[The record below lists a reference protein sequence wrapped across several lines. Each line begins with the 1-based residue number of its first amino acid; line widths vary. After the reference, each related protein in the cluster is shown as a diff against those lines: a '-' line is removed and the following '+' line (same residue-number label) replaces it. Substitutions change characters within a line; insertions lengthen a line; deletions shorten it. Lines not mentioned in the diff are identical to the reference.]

1 MSFHYDDEDSDLP
14 TIKRIVLPASLDLSS
29 FMPKKSRG
37 KVDEQPSVNSSK
49 TEQPSLPK
57 GAELR
62 GKNATKRK
70 ISSRIKS
77 SKLNLDNATIQVTQR
92 LQEINFLLSPSQPI
106 TPKDG
111 NCFIHAIIDQLTY
124 DSVWKRAKLTVLQL
138 RERVTASLLNLMFR
152 TPNFEKQWD
161 KNAAKTPES
170 WIQIQSTDGEYVDHY
185 FIELWTKFLNRRII
199 IHPVHEEQGWKDG
212 QMIVHKSQTTQK

>member
-14 TIKRIVLPASLDLSS
+14 TIKRIVLPESLDLSS

-49 TEQPSLPK
+49 MEQPSLPK

-77 SKLNLDNATIQVTQR
+77 SKLHC
-92 LQEINFLLSPSQPI
+92 
-106 TPKDG
+106 K
-111 NCFIHAIIDQLTY
+111 
-124 DSVWKRAKLTVLQL
+124 
-138 RERVTASLLNLMFR
+138 
-152 TPNFEKQWD
+152 
-161 KNAAKTPES
+161 
-170 WIQIQSTDGEYVDHY
+170 
-185 FIELWTKFLNRRII
+185 
-199 IHPVHEEQGWKDG
+199 
-212 QMIVHKSQTTQK
+212 

>member
-49 TEQPSLPK
+49 MDQPCLPK

-70 ISSRIKS
+70 ISSRSKS

-124 DSVWKRAKLTVLQL
+124 DSVWKRAKPTVLQL

-161 KNAAKTPES
+161 KDAAKTPES
-170 WIQIQSTDGEYVDHY
+170 WIQIQSIDGEYVDHF
-185 FIELWTKFLNRRII
+185 FIHCK
-199 IHPVHEEQGWKDG
+199 
-212 QMIVHKSQTTQK
+212 

>member
-49 TEQPSLPK
+49 MEQPSLPK

-124 DSVWKRAKLTVLQL
+124 DSV
-138 RERVTASLLNLMFR
+138 
-152 TPNFEKQWD
+152 
-161 KNAAKTPES
+161 
-170 WIQIQSTDGEYVDHY
+170 
-185 FIELWTKFLNRRII
+185 
-199 IHPVHEEQGWKDG
+199 
-212 QMIVHKSQTTQK
+212 